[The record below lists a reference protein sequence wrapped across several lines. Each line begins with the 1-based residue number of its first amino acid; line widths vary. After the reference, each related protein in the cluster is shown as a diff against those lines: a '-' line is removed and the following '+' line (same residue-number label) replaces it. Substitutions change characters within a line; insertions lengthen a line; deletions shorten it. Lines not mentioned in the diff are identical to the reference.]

1 MAETNLVVEGVTGM
15 LMIKKRDG
23 RKESFVPEKIVVSAI
38 KSGAPPDVART
49 IAGEIE
55 RMAKEGIT
63 TMEIKAK
70 VLAMLKS
77 RNPEWERNWI
87 VYDIAVKKRSS

>member
-1 MAETNLVVEGVTGM
+1 MTGM
-15 LMIKKRDG
+15 LMVKKRDG

-38 KSGAPPDVART
+38 KAGAPPDVART

-55 RMAKEGIT
+55 RMVKESIT
-63 TMEIKAK
+63 TLEIKAK

-77 RNPEWERNWI
+77 KNPEWERNWI